1 MRRTTKVIA
10 AISSLTSLLTTSCND
25 TASERRIER
34 RWEAVNATIAGME
47 KRERQ
52 SPRRI
57 REAGETLTHWLEQES
72 ERFNERVKIIGD
84 YAW

>member
-1 MRRTTKVIA
+1 MRNRYSILA
-10 AISSLTSLLTTSCND
+10 LTASLLISTACND
-25 TASERRIER
+25 PASQRRINR
-34 RWEAVNATIAGME
+34 RWESVGATIAGME

-52 SPRRI
+52 SPQRV
-57 REAGETLTHWLEQES
+57 REAGETLTHWLDQES

>member
-1 MRRTTKVIA
+1 MRTRSTCLAIA
-10 AISSLTSLLTTSCND
+10 ASLLIATSCND
-25 TASERRIER
+25 PVSQRRINR
-34 RWEAVNATIAGME
+34 RWESVGATIAGME

-52 SPRRI
+52 SPQRI
-57 REAGETLTHWLEQES
+57 REAGETLTHWLDQES